1 MKKKINQ
8 SFMIVAI
15 AAILLTA
22 AGAMLLYVY
31 SLKEQIY
38 DDLQANAHVVAAV
51 SSEELEDAIDE
62 NLVKDGLRITII
74 ERDGTVT
81 YDSMEVAAEMENHLD
96 RPEVQG
102 AIENGKATSMRFS
115 KTSATQTYYYAML
128 LDDGTVLRVGKE
140 SGSVYQ
146 YLYILLVLIVVV
158 AVLVF
163 ALCMPF
169 SHFLTKKLV
178 EPIEKVAT
186 NITRVNEEN
195 VYEEVRPFITTIKQ
209 QHIDILKNA
218 QVRQEFTANV
228 SHELKTPLTAISGYA
243 ELIGSGM
250 TNAAD
255 TRHFADEIH
264 RSAERLQALIND
276 IIKLSELDSTD
287 RQFETEPLDLAE
299 MVTECLESL
308 KVAAERQEVTLLQAG
323 VPAEI
328 MGNRTLIEELI
339 YNLCSNAIRYNKKGG
354 NVTVTTEYQ
363 EGHAVLRVKDTG
375 IGIPKEHQGRIFERF
390 YRVDKSRSKSTGG
403 TGLGLAI
410 VKHIIAQHNAQIK
423 LISEEGK
430 GTEMIVTF

>member
-1 MKKKINQ
+1 
-8 SFMIVAI
+8 
-15 AAILLTA
+15 
-22 AGAMLLYVY
+22 
-31 SLKEQIY
+31 
-38 DDLQANAHVVAAV
+38 
-51 SSEELEDAIDE
+51 
-62 NLVKDGLRITII
+62 
-74 ERDGTVT
+74 
-81 YDSMEVAAEMENHLD
+81 
-96 RPEVQG
+96 
-102 AIENGKATSMRFS
+102 
-115 KTSATQTYYYAML
+115 
-128 LDDGTVLRVGKE
+128 
-140 SGSVYQ
+140 
-146 YLYILLVLIVVV
+146 
-158 AVLVF
+158 
-163 ALCMPF
+163 
-169 SHFLTKKLV
+169 
-178 EPIEKVAT
+178 
-186 NITRVNEEN
+186 
-195 VYEEVRPFITTIKQ
+195 
-209 QHIDILKNA
+209 
-218 QVRQEFTANV
+218 
-228 SHELKTPLTAISGYA
+228 
-243 ELIGSGM
+243 M
-250 TNAAD
+250 TNEAD

-363 EGHAVLRVKDTG
+363 DGHAILRVKDTG
-375 IGIPKEHQGRIFERF
+375 IGIPKEHQGRVFERF

-423 LISEEGK
+423 LTSEEGK

>member
-158 AVLVF
+158 AILVF

-209 QHIDILKNA
+209 QHIDM
-218 QVRQEFTANV
+218 RQEFTANV

-250 TNAAD
+250 TNEAD

-363 EGHAVLRVKDTG
+363 DGHAILRVKDTG
-375 IGIPKEHQGRIFERF
+375 IGIPKEHQGRVFERF

-423 LISEEGK
+423 LVSEEGK
-430 GTEMIVTF
+430 GTEMMVTF